1 MENKKSGKGLVICL
15 TIFMLVFAACAVL
28 LFTGVIKSPMV
39 KCEDKTTEKTSTKTD
54 DDTKKSS
61 TTEKTVDERYKDYLN
76 NLANEIKEKS
86 KFDDGTLEAD
96 LPGIVNS
103 TYDFESKMYTVSIN
117 KNLELTF
124 TGNGYSNYK
133 IADNVVLYN
142 RIFYGNGGYSNIYYI
157 TTDGKIHM
165 SNMEA
170 VAFLGKEPNITDVDK
185 KNIVNIIQGSSSAG
199 FPIFIDIEG
208 NVYTN

>member
-1 MENKKSGKGLVICL
+1 M
-15 TIFMLVFAACAVL
+15 
-28 LFTGVIKSPMV
+28 
-39 KCEDKTTEKTSTKTD
+39 
-54 DDTKKSS
+54 
-61 TTEKTVDERYKDYLN
+61 KD
-76 NLANEIKEKS
+76 